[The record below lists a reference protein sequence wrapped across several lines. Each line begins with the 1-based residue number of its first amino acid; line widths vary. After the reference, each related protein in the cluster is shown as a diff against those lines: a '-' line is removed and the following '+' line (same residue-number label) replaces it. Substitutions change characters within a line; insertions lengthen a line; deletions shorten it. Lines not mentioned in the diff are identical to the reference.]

1 MLWLRLSSWV
11 RIGRPYT
18 SGAACSTFSPSVSV
32 IPGPLH
38 SCLTSSDPKVMTP
51 EVYGRPIRT
60 HEDNRSQSIAHA
72 RCRVSEAAVPVAGN
86 ENATER
92 PKCQHDSSANA
103 VGQNHASR
111 THTVGRC

>member
-18 SGAACSTFSPSVSV
+18 SG
-32 IPGPLH
+32 
-38 SCLTSSDPKVMTP
+38 VMTFGSDDVKHECNGPGITETDGEKVEQAAP